1 MSDDTPATSPELD
14 GYSGAVTPGG
24 PPAVRELTAL
34 TIRKLAVSQ
43 MSNNAYLLTCR
54 ATGAQLLID
63 AADDAPALLEL
74 VRSGGET
81 LETVV
86 TTHQHWDHVRALP
99 EVVAAT
105 GARTVAGRDDAD
117 ALPVT
122 VDEPVGQGDTVRV
135 GDVTLDVVHLRG
147 HTPGSI
153 ALAHRDD
160 ATGWTH
166 LFTGDSLFPGG
177 IGNTKDADQSFT
189 DLIEDVTTRVF
200 DVYSD
205 DTWFYPGHGDDST
218 LREQRPHL
226 EEWRARGW

>member
-1 MSDDTPATSPELD
+1 
-14 GYSGAVTPGG
+14 
-24 PPAVRELTAL
+24 
-34 TIRKLAVSQ
+34 

-54 ATGAQLLID
+54 STGAQLLVD
-63 AADDAPALLEL
+63 AADDAQALLEL
-74 VRSGGET
+74 VHSGGESVQ
-81 LETVV
+81 TVV
-86 TTHQHWDHVRALP
+86 TTHQHWDHVRALA

-117 ALPVT
+117 ALPVP
-122 VDEPVGQGDTVRV
+122 VDDPVDHGDTVVV
-135 GDVTLDVVHLRG
+135 GDVTLEVIHLRG

-153 ALAHRDD
+153 ALAHHDD

-177 IGNTKDADQSFT
+177 IGNTKNSGQSFEH
-189 DLIEDVTTRVF
+189 LIEDVTTRVF

-218 LREQRPHL
+218 LRAERPQL
-226 EEWRARGW
+226 EEWRRRGW